1 MQKRATSIKDVAK
14 LANVSTATV
23 SYVINGNRFVSEDRA
38 AAVRR
43 AIEDLDFRPNLTA
56 SSLRRKVSKIIGLL
70 IPILQDDTSNIFFSQ
85 IALGV
90 GTELQPH
97 KMAYF
102 LGNTQENVNYEIAV
116 MKNLLDR
123 QIDGLI
129 LAPCL
134 ADHNFVRDLVK
145 DIPVVYV
152 DRKPLGIENA
162 HCVLSDSETACFTAI
177 SEQIAMGHQRIGVV
191 HSPLDTT
198 ANVKE
203 RLNGYLSAHRERNIA
218 IDNRLVVEGKYS
230 LQAGYE
236 LAKSLLELDEP
247 PTAILFTNSINAL
260 GGLQYIKER
269 RLRIPEDINI
279 TVFDD
284 YDWTRVYSPP
294 LTVIKQ
300 NPYEMGRKAVEIL
313 MKHSVDGPTSGE
325 TYMLMPELVRRGSW
339 CRRDQG

>member
-1 MQKRATSIKDVAK
+1 MQKKAPSIKDVAK

-23 SYVINGNRFVSEDRA
+23 SYVVNGNRFVSEDTA
-38 AAVRR
+38 AAVKR
-43 AIEDLDFRPNLTA
+43 AIEVLDFRPNLTA
-56 SSLRRKVSKIIGLL
+56 SSLRRKMSKIIGLL

-90 GTELQPH
+90 ETELQPH

-102 LGNTQENVNYEIAV
+102 LGNTQENVDSEIAV
-116 MKNLLDR
+116 IKNLVDR

-152 DRKPLGIENA
+152 DRKPLGVENA
-162 HCVLSDSETACFTAI
+162 YCVMSDAETACFYAI
-177 SEQIAMGHQRIGVV
+177 SEQITEGHQRIGIV
-191 HSPLDTT
+191 HSPLNTT

-203 RLNGYLSAHRERNIA
+203 RLNGYLRAHQQQNLTIN
-218 IDNRLVVEGKYS
+218 NRLIVEGSYS

-236 LAKSLLELDEP
+236 LVNSLLELDEP

-260 GGLQYIKER
+260 GGLQCIKDR
-269 RLRIPEDINI
+269 KLRIPEDLNI

-313 MKHSVDGPTSGE
+313 MKHSVGEPTRGE
-325 TYMLMPELVRRGSW
+325 TFMFMPELVRRGSW
-339 CRRDQG
+339 CQREQG

>member
-1 MQKRATSIKDVAK
+1 M
-14 LANVSTATV
+14 
-23 SYVINGNRFVSEDRA
+23 E
-38 AAVRR
+38 
-43 AIEDLDFRPNLTA
+43 
-56 SSLRRKVSKIIGLL
+56 
-70 IPILQDDTSNIFFSQ
+70 
-85 IALGV
+85 
-90 GTELQPH
+90 TELQPL

-102 LGNTQENVNYEIAV
+102 LGNTQENRVSEIAV

-134 ADHNFVRDLVK
+134 ADHNLLYLVK
-145 DIPVVYV
+145 DIPVIYV

-162 HCVLSDSETACFTAI
+162 HCVMSDLETACFVAI
-177 SEQIAMGHQRIGVV
+177 SEQISMGHQRIGIV

-203 RLNGYLSAHRERNIA
+203 RLNGYLRAHRQHNII
-218 IDNRLVVEGKYS
+218 IDNRLIVEGKYS

-236 LAKSLLELDEP
+236 LVTSLLELDEP

-260 GGLQYIKER
+260 GALQCIKDR
-269 RLRIPEDINI
+269 QLRIPEDINI

-300 NPYEMGRKAVEIL
+300 NPYEMEERPLKIL
-313 MKHSVDGPTSGE
+313 MNLSINEPTRGE
-325 TYMLMPELVRRGSW
+325 TYMLISEL
-339 CRRDQG
+339 C

>member
-1 MQKRATSIKDVAK
+1 MQKKAPSIKDVAK

-23 SYVINGNRFVSEDRA
+23 SYVINGNRFVSEDKA
-38 AAVRR
+38 AAVKR
-43 AIEDLDFRPNLTA
+43 AIDDLDFRPNLTA
-56 SSLRRKVSKIIGLL
+56 SSLRRKMSKIIGLL

-90 GTELQPH
+90 ETELHPH

-102 LGNTQENVNYEIAV
+102 LGNTQENVDSEIAV
-116 MKNLLDR
+116 IKTLVDR

-134 ADHNFVRDLVK
+134 VDHKFVKDLVK
-145 DIPVVYV
+145 GIPVIYV
-152 DRKPLGIENA
+152 DRKPVGIENGY
-162 HCVLSDSETACFTAI
+162 CVLSDSKAACFLAI
-177 SEQIAMGHQRIGVV
+177 SEQISLGHQRIGIV

-203 RLNGYLSAHRERNIA
+203 RLNGYLSAHQEHNII
-218 IDNRLVVEGKYS
+218 IDNRLIVEGKYS

-236 LAKSLLELDEP
+236 LAKRLLELDEP
-247 PTAILFTNSINAL
+247 PTAIFFTNSINAL

-294 LTVIKQ
+294 LTAIKQ
-300 NPYEMGRKAVEIL
+300 NPYEMGRKAVEML
-313 MKHSVDGPTSGE
+313 MKHSFDEPISGE

-339 CRRDQG
+339 CQRDQC